1 MGREIKDRRAVRKI
15 EVVPQYLLTIN
26 WADSG
31 PGFSWPAAY
40 HVTWLPVYDVYIV
53 TESADS
59 PDAYGYCDFAI
70 GYFTEPDDVAKSAG
84 EIIKDDWQ
92 WAMNSR
98 DQPRW
103 AYLFGTGLIDE
114 EAAEKMADEV
124 WGDGEI

>member
-1 MGREIKDRRAVRKI
+1 MLLWAVKSKTVARFAKSKWF
-15 EVVPQYLLTIN
+15 PNTSSQSTGLTV
-26 WADSG
+26 G
-31 PGFSWPAAY
+31 PGSRGL
-40 HVTWLPVYDVYIV
+40 LPI
-53 TESADS
+53 TS
-59 PDAYGYCDFAI
+59 PGDFAI

-124 WGDGEI
+124 WGNEEI